1 MIKLKSI
8 SVYTFAT
15 KECAVKNDA
24 QNGIRKNNRRSL
36 QRSDSGFGFLSCAEA
51 FRVYAAAGAE
61 GMFRNKIT
69 AEC

>member
-1 MIKLKSI
+1 M
-8 SVYTFAT
+8 ARH
-15 KECAVKNDA
+15 DA